1 MAQGNAVETVQLSFA
16 SEEAIASQFTLMPA
30 YPNPFNPKTTLNYSV
45 DIEGD
50 ISILVLD
57 MNGRVVEVLFN
68 GFSEVGH
75 NSINWDASNSPSGV
89 YFVKLIS
96 GNQSQIQKV
105 VLIK

>member
-1 MAQGNAVETVQLSFA
+1 
-16 SEEAIASQFTLMPA
+16 MPA

-45 DIEGD
+45 DVEGD
-50 ISILVLD
+50 INISVLD
-57 MNGRVVEVLFN
+57 MNGRVVEILYN
-68 GFSEVGH
+68 GFSDIGH

-96 GNQSQIQKV
+96 GNQSQIQKI